1 MTGDD
6 TDPQMVA
13 LALARG
19 VERVTRRVDNLERLA
34 RQVAADATRQVT
46 DVELLVQQLAAEVTA
61 LARVVG
67 DPHEPDDDAA
77 DAVAGAVRS
86 WLLAEDPD
94 RARGDLADLVE
105 WLAAVYLRYPGAALP
120 SCWLW
125 HPAVVEELWW
135 LRHAHRAAYTGE
147 GASWRDAGD
156 WHDRQRPGVVKR
168 VGAAVGDCEL
178 ARHAGE
184 AAWGGSG
191 RGVPLA
197 GAADRIAQTW
207 TTTNTSPTPTDEQ
220 ITEAETHDR
229 AQHRNSR

>member
-6 TDPQMVA
+6 TDPQI

-19 VERVTRRVDNLERLA
+19 MERVTRRVDNLERLA

-67 DPHEPDDDAA
+67 DPDEPDPDAA
-77 DAVAGAVRS
+77 AGAVRS
-86 WLLAEDPD
+86 WLLADDPEH
-94 RARGDLADLVE
+94 ARGDLADLVE
-105 WLAAVYLRYPGAALP
+105 WLGRAYLRYPGAALP

-135 LRHAHRAAYTGE
+135 LRNAHRAAYTGE

-168 VGAAVGDCEL
+168 VSGAVGDCEL
-178 ARHAGE
+178 ARHAAGG
-184 AAWGGSG
+184 AWDGSG
-191 RGVPLA
+191 RGVVPLA

-207 TTTNTSPTPTDEQ
+207 TATNTSPTPTDKQ

>member
-1 MTGDD
+1 MGDD
-6 TDPQMVA
+6 TDPQI

-19 VERVTRRVDNLERLA
+19 VERATRRVGNVEQLVRQLA
-34 RQVAADATRQVT
+34 TDTTRRGT
-46 DVELLVQQLAAEVTA
+46 DLELLVQQLAADVTA
-61 LARVVG
+61 LTRVVG
-67 DPHEPDDDAA
+67 DPDEPDPDAA
-77 DAVAGAVRS
+77 AGAVRS
-86 WLLAEDPD
+86 WLLADDPEQ
-94 RARGDLADLVE
+94 ARGDLADLVE
-105 WLAAVYLRYPGAALP
+105 WLGSAYLRYPGAALP

-135 LRHAHRAAYTGE
+135 LRNAHRAAYTGE

-168 VGAAVGDCEL
+168 VSGAVGDCEL

-184 AAWGGSG
+184 GDRLCAIRSVA
-191 RGVPLA
+191 PLA

-207 TTTNTSPTPTDEQ
+207 TATNTSPTPTDEQ